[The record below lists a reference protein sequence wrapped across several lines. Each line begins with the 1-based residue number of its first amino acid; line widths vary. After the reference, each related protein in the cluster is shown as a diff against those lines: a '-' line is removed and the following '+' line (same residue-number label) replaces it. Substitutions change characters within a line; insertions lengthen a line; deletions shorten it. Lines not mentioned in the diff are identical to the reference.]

1 MPRKTSQIVTDL
13 RDIAT
18 GHDLDGQMVL
28 GNILREAA
36 DRLEA
41 ASTFDVQ
48 TFASRKRL
56 FFILFDPAYWLK
68 TLRACIS
75 DGSIDDLVKK

>member
-36 DRLEA
+36 DRLEEVDNPQC
-41 ASTFDVQ
+41 T
-48 TFASRKRL
+48 R
-56 FFILFDPAYWLK
+56 I
-68 TLRACIS
+68 LRARR
-75 DGSIDDLVKK
+75 KHA